1 MSQDAA
7 KVVLEIIIRHSAEQ
21 DACLAAIR
29 EKCTDEEF
37 REYRRMIG
45 RSMGAMLLEVINPI
59 IKKYQDWTP
68 VGLRETE

>member
-21 DACLAAIR
+21 DACLVAIR

-37 REYRRMIG
+37 REYRSIG
-45 RSMGAMLLEVINPI
+45 E
-59 IKKYQDWTP
+59 
-68 VGLRETE
+68 